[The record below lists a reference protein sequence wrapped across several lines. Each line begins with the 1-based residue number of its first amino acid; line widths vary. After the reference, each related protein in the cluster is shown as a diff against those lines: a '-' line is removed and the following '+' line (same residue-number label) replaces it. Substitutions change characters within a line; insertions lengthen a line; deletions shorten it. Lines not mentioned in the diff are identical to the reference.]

1 MKLIVPMSG
10 LGSRF
15 IAAGYTAPKPLILVE
30 GKPIIA
36 HVLDMFPSISDVTF
50 ICNEDHLA
58 NTEMR
63 AILTALRP
71 DATIISTLS
80 KKLGPVH
87 ALTYTFAHLPDDEP
101 VIVSYCDFTQSW
113 DFEAFQTKAA
123 AENFAGA
130 VPAYTGFHPHLLRRN
145 LYAGIQTNDVG
156 MMSAIQE
163 KHCFT
168 PNPEDS
174 LHSSGVYY
182 FSSGALLKETSTKM
196 IAEQNTL
203 NGEYYVS
210 MLYPYL
216 LEDNLPMYVPPV
228 THFMQ
233 WGTPEDLEEYEAWS
247 RLIHHDLGLSKAH
260 TDIPTSRESLVTIP
274 YSPESVE
281 YKKSYEYW
289 KKVLTTKTS
298 AIL

>member
-15 IAAGYTAPKPLILVE
+15 ISAGYTAPKPLIVVE

-36 HVLDMFPSISDVTF
+36 HVLDMFPEVQDVTF
-50 ICNEDHLA
+50 ICNEDHLT
-58 NTEMR
+58 NTPMR
-63 AILTALRP
+63 EVLISLRP
-71 DATIISTLS
+71 NATIISITS
-80 KKLGPVH
+80 QKLGPVH
-87 ALTYTFAHLPDDEP
+87 ALTYAFDTLPDDKD
-101 VIVSYCDFTQSW
+101 VIVSYCDFTQRW
-113 DFEAFQTKAA
+113 DFKAFQTKAA
-123 AENFAGA
+123 AKDFAGA

-145 LYAGIQTNDVG
+145 LYAGIQADKSG
-156 MMSAIQE
+156 MMTAIQE

-174 LHSSGVYY
+174 LHSSGIYY
-182 FSSGALLKETSTKM
+182 FSSGAILKKYSAKM

-216 LEDNLPMYVPPV
+216 LEDNLPVSVPPV

-247 RLIHHDLGLSKAH
+247 RLIHHDLNLVKHH

-274 YSPESVE
+274 YSPESLE
-281 YKKSYEYW
+281 YKKSYTYW
-289 KKVLTTKTS
+289 KEVIITNT
-298 AIL
+298 